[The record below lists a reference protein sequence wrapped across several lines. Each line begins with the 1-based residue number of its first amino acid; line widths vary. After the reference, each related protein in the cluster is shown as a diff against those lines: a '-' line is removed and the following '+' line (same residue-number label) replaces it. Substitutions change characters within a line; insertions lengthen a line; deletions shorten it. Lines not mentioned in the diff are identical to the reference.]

1 MNLLLSSNSKIAYQ
15 IVKYI
20 DNSYPATLVI
30 DQSNNVLERIIF
42 VSSKCKRKIVN
53 DGIIKLR
60 ITLKEHAV
68 ISGKSNL

>member
-1 MNLLLSSNSKIAYQ
+1 MNLLFSNNSKIAYQ
-15 IVKYI
+15 IVKY
-20 DNSYPATLVI
+20 SYPAPLVI
-30 DQSNNVLERIIF
+30 VQSNNVLERIIF
-42 VSSKCKRKIVN
+42 VSSKCKRKIVK